1 MLVNSVA
8 PHDWRTIGARQAHDR
23 GERDVDEIIVCLYT
37 FRMSES
43 IAGKKA
49 FVVGGSGGIGAAVS
63 KALAHEKVILT
74 VHGGKNEEKL
84 NSLVKELSS
93 LTEVSG
99 ILCGIDGGS
108 LPDESSSCG
117 RAFVRAIEDAD
128 IVCMCYGPFLQK
140 PVSETSSVEWAAS
153 VSANLTLPGAIV
165 SKALQNMQ
173 KRGWGRLLLFG
184 GTGTSSFRSYRTN
197 AVYAAAKTGL
207 CSLVKSVAAEYG
219 SCGITCNA
227 ILPGFTDTEFVPEEV
242 KAGQRKKMPRGKLIA
257 PEEIAETAV
266 FLLRMGC
273 INGALLNVDAGW
285 TP

>member
-1 MLVNSVA
+1 MRNF
-8 PHDWRTIGARQAHDR
+8 
-23 GERDVDEIIVCLYT
+23 RDVDEIIVCLYT
-37 FRMSES
+37 FGMSES

-49 FVVGGSGGIGAAVS
+49 FVIGGSGGIGAAVS
-63 KALAHEKVILT
+63 KALAQEKAILT
-74 VHGGKNEEKL
+74 VHGGHNEEKL
-84 NSLVKELSS
+84 NSLVKELSE

-108 LPDESSSCG
+108 LP

-128 IVCMCYGPFLQK
+128 IVCVCYGPFLQK
-140 PVSETSSVEWAAS
+140 PVSETTSEEWAAS
-153 VSANLTLPGAIV
+153 VQANLTLPGTIV
-165 SKALQNMQ
+165 SKALKNMQ
-173 KRGWGRLLLFG
+173 KRGWGRILLFG

-227 ILPGFTDTEFVPEEV
+227 ILPGFTDTELVPEEV